1 MRRNTNLFSSSAQR
15 VNALVNDREFL
26 RGERGGRGGAV
37 ETGRQSEC
45 DGFAVRAVD
54 FKNVIT
60 KVFVSMSRV
69 LISN

>member
-1 MRRNTNLFSSSAQR
+1 M
-15 VNALVNDREFL
+15 
-26 RGERGGRGGAV
+26 GEEGRV

-54 FKNVIT
+54 LKNVIT

>member
-1 MRRNTNLFSSSAQR
+1 M
-15 VNALVNDREFL
+15 
-26 RGERGGRGGAV
+26 GEEGRV